1 MVVCEEIDGAEVHA
15 FRSCGSGKTTSAEV
29 GESVGVAEPVCPQ
42 SSEQNAER
50 AIEVHKSC
58 EADGALEA
66 LKWSTGFKDDSVL
79 RGLLVSLP
87 DPIINEQIQLEWLSD
102 PKSCNRGTQWQRPSK
117 NTWLSFDAQREANWH
132 TAL

>member
-29 GESVGVAEPVCPQ
+29 GESVAEPVCPQ

-87 DPIINEQIQLEWLSD
+87 DPIINEQIRLHQD
-102 PKSCNRGTQWQRPSK
+102 SK
-117 NTWLSFDAQREANWH
+117 AAEAPPN
-132 TAL
+132 LKQ